1 MPSGASSCGSRDQKG
16 SAMARAGIITPQ
28 PTPPPLATTREVATF
43 RRMTPGALGTE
54 RSKGKGPPYKKLNG
68 RIFYDWSEV
77 LSWIESNTLQRTDG
91 QRPDAP
97 PLRD

>member
-1 MPSGASSCGSRDQKG
+1 
-16 SAMARAGIITPQ
+16 
-28 PTPPPLATTREVATF
+28 
-43 RRMTPGALGTE
+43 MTPGALGTE